1 MAKKIEE
8 TPRMKMGCDLLDIL
22 VGGDKGVYGL
32 PFGSILNLYGDSASG
47 KSLLKNEII
56 AANYWALGGEK
67 GDLVWESDDCESG
80 DTFDT
85 TRLYGFDIHP
95 AERRIGTKRVED
107 SDTVEKLDAKV
118 SLMIEAMPEGKF
130 GIYAVDSIDGLSD
143 ATREAMET
151 GRMNQLKAGKDV
163 QDPGDYGAQI
173 AKFLSQ
179 QFFRTK
185 HKKLED
191 AQISL
196 IIVSQVRENMGAGM
210 YAPKTK
216 TGNGKALEFYCHTRI
231 QLKTVAKIMKND
243 RWVGSYVKA
252 TTIKSK
258 TPRPFRDV
266 FYTVYFDYGIDNVGS
281 NLDYLF
287 DLRNSKGELIKSSCE
302 HIAWSADAKSK
313 DLTTLKEWLEQ
324 NGWTGD
330 CKADRKAAE
339 GSNVL
344 SVDWILRWASSDPD
358 RKSSFEGYFGPE
370 YTREELV
377 RMCDSDKE
385 MAAELTRR
393 VRQKWEAAEDAVATG
408 RPSKYGN

>member
-47 KSLLKNEII
+47 KSMLKNEII

-107 SDTVEKLDAKV
+107 SGTVEELDAKV

-231 QLKTVAKIMKND
+231 QLKTVA
-243 RWVGSYVKA
+243 G
-252 TTIKSK
+252 
-258 TPRPFRDV
+258 
-266 FYTVYFDYGIDNVGS
+266 
-281 NLDYLF
+281 
-287 DLRNSKGELIKSSCE
+287 
-302 HIAWSADAKSK
+302 
-313 DLTTLKEWLEQ
+313 
-324 NGWTGD
+324 
-330 CKADRKAAE
+330 
-339 GSNVL
+339 
-344 SVDWILRWASSDPD
+344 
-358 RKSSFEGYFGPE
+358 
-370 YTREELV
+370 LV
-377 RMCDSDKE
+377 RQGDHHQVQDPE
-385 MAAELTRR
+385 AVPRR
-393 VRQKWEAAEDAVATG
+393 VLHRLLRLRHRQRG
-408 RPSKYGN
+408 LQPRLPLRPAQLQG